1 MEENIIM
8 PCWRRLIGTFIDKT
22 LVLVTFYL
30 ISLAISPFGAPNY
43 LGIYAALFST
53 NPNNYDYMLEPCWE
67 IDVFVTV
74 FFVVWNL
81 LYYILCE
88 YKLGIS
94 LGNRIMGGQI
104 LDIEDNP
111 ISLGMII
118 QRALCA
124 LALMAGVYLLFHVMM
139 KLPNV
144 LVVISF
150 FAILDSLTLFKG
162 YNLIDK
168 MTETQYTMRNK
179 KTN

>member
-1 MEENIIM
+1 MEEIEVM
-8 PCWRRLIGTFIDKT
+8 PIERRLVGTSIDKIIVLGTFF
-22 LVLVTFYL
+22 LMN
-30 ISLAISPFGAPNY
+30 LALSPFDAPKY
-43 LGIYAALFST
+43 LGYYVGLLCT
-53 NPNNYDYMLEPCWE
+53 NPINYDYMIEPCWE

-111 ISLGMII
+111 ISFGMII

-124 LALMAGVYLLFHVMM
+124 LALMAGAYLLFHVMM
-139 KLPNV
+139 SLPNI
-144 LVVISF
+144 LVVIFF
-150 FAILDSLTLFKG
+150 FAILDSTTLFKG